1 MTENANLPRPPKP
14 QLFSIF
20 IWPEQNGVDQY
31 VWRGQLK
38 QLESGAIIYF
48 SDWDDL
54 IKQIKQQLP
63 DPTENG

>member
-20 IWPEQNGVDQY
+20 IWPEQGSENEL

-38 QLESGAIIYF
+38 QLESGAVIYF
-48 SDWDDL
+48 SDWDEL
-54 IKQIKQQLP
+54 VEQIQKQLP
-63 DPTENG
+63 RPTGNG